1 MSKTDDLSAWRVFV
15 TVARSGTLSA
25 AAKALDVEVS
35 SISRAIGGL
44 EKALGCELI
53 RRNMRPMKLTEA
65 GQAALKRMETILRA
79 HDGLMEALVNDNRAL
94 TGRVRLSSAPGFA
107 TRKLVPFI
115 REFTEAHP
123 GISVDIQTGGTE
135 ADVAKGFVDVAVITG
150 EPTLPGLVY
159 VSRGR
164 NLYLPVASP
173 DYISRNGLPVTP
185 EQLRQ
190 HRGYIYAGPV
200 RPETKVLC
208 RGAVSAPVEYGTA
221 VRSTD
226 VLAIREAV
234 LSGMGVA
241 ADMPLVQIYED
252 LADPSGLEPSARRVL
267 HRDEPRCLAHEA
279 RARLLRVVCGRHAQH
294 LCRLR
299 AGRELLRGAPAR
311 QSACRENGNPVHGIP
326 QAPCVRIG
334 FAENEEGAAV
344 WGRKPLCSSGLR
356 TCQKLWQMPSMAAL
370 TVSVFLEPETSLPF
384 SL

>member
-135 ADVAKGFVDVAVITG
+135 ADVAKDRRA
-150 EPTLPGLVY
+150 
-159 VSRGR
+159 
-164 NLYLPVASP
+164 
-173 DYISRNGLPVTP
+173 
-185 EQLRQ
+185 LR
-190 HRGYIYAGPV
+190 R
-200 RPETKVLC
+200 E
-208 RGAVSAPVEYGTA
+208 
-221 VRSTD
+221 D
-226 VLAIREAV
+226 VLARAARVNGGHALARGLDEKRLPCDVALDAKRGIRLAHGLDGRNAGGRPAGEVLAELAV
-234 LSGMGVA
+234 AKARHDRCAVDGVEPEEFVLFHFQVLWGPRWTF
-241 ADMPLVQIYED
+241 PLPPR
-252 LADPSGLEPSARRVL
+252 PSGCASYRR
-267 HRDEPRCLAHEA
+267 RP
-279 RARLLRVVCGRHAQH
+279 
-294 LCRLR
+294 
-299 AGRELLRGAPAR
+299 
-311 QSACRENGNPVHGIP
+311 
-326 QAPCVRIG
+326 
-334 FAENEEGAAV
+334 
-344 WGRKPLCSSGLR
+344 
-356 TCQKLWQMPSMAAL
+356 
-370 TVSVFLEPETSLPF
+370 
-384 SL
+384 

>member
-1 MSKTDDLSAWRVFV
+1 M
-15 TVARSGTLSA
+15 
-25 AAKALDVEVS
+25 
-35 SISRAIGGL
+35 
-44 EKALGCELI
+44 
-53 RRNMRPMKLTEA
+53 
-65 GQAALKRMETILRA
+65 
-79 HDGLMEALVNDNRAL
+79 
-94 TGRVRLSSAPGFA
+94 
-107 TRKLVPFI
+107 
-115 REFTEAHP
+115 
-123 GISVDIQTGGTE
+123 
-135 ADVAKGFVDVAVITG
+135 AVITG

-252 LADPSGLEPSARRVL
+252 LAEGKLVPILPGWSRLPVECYIVTNRDAWHMKRVRVFFEWFAAAMRSTFAGYERAVSSFVGLPPDNPPAERTEIRFTESRKRR
-267 HRDEPRCLAHEA
+267 A
-279 RARLLRVVCGRHAQH
+279 
-294 LCRLR
+294 
-299 AGRELLRGAPAR
+299 
-311 QSACRENGNPVHGIP
+311 
-326 QAPCVRIG
+326 
-334 FAENEEGAAV
+334 
-344 WGRKPLCSSGLR
+344 
-356 TCQKLWQMPSMAAL
+356 
-370 TVSVFLEPETSLPF
+370 
-384 SL
+384 

>member
-1 MSKTDDLSAWRVFV
+1 MKKTDDLSAWRVFV

-44 EKALGCELI
+44 ERTLGCELV
-53 RRNMRPMKLTEA
+53 RRNMRPLKLTES

-79 HDGLMEALVNDNRAL
+79 HDALMEALVNDNRAL

-107 TRKLVPFI
+107 TRRLVPFI

-123 GISVDIQTGGTE
+123 GISVDIQTGRHGGRCC
-135 ADVAKGFVDVAVITG
+135 KRLCRRCRHHG
-150 EPTLPGLVY
+150 EPTTPGLVY

-173 DYISRNGLPVTP
+173 DYIARNGLPVTP

-190 HRGYIYAGPV
+190 HRGYIYSGPV

-208 RGAVSAPVEYGTA
+208 RGRMSAPVEYGTA

-234 LSGMGVA
+234 LAGMGVA

-252 LADPSGLEPSARRVL
+252 LTEGRLVPILPGWSRPPVECYIVTNRDAWHMKRVRVFFEWFAAAMRSTFSGYEKAVSSVVGLPPDNPPADRTEIRFTKSRKQSG
-267 HRDEPRCLAHEA
+267 
-279 RARLLRVVCGRHAQH
+279 
-294 LCRLR
+294 
-299 AGRELLRGAPAR
+299 
-311 QSACRENGNPVHGIP
+311 
-326 QAPCVRIG
+326 
-334 FAENEEGAAV
+334 
-344 WGRKPLCSSGLR
+344 
-356 TCQKLWQMPSMAAL
+356 
-370 TVSVFLEPETSLPF
+370 
-384 SL
+384 

>member
-53 RRNMRPMKLTEA
+53 RRNMRPMKLT
-65 GQAALKRMETILRA
+65 
-79 HDGLMEALVNDNRAL
+79 EALVNDNRAL

-200 RPETKVLC
+200 RPETKVLR

-234 LSGMGVA
+234 LAGMGVA

-252 LADPSGLEPSARRVL
+252 LAEGRLVPILPGWSRPPVECYIVTNRDAWHMKRVRVFFEWFAAAMRSTFAGYERAVSSFVGLPPDNPPAERTEIRFTESRKRR
-267 HRDEPRCLAHEA
+267 A
-279 RARLLRVVCGRHAQH
+279 
-294 LCRLR
+294 
-299 AGRELLRGAPAR
+299 
-311 QSACRENGNPVHGIP
+311 
-326 QAPCVRIG
+326 
-334 FAENEEGAAV
+334 
-344 WGRKPLCSSGLR
+344 
-356 TCQKLWQMPSMAAL
+356 
-370 TVSVFLEPETSLPF
+370 
-384 SL
+384 

>member
-1 MSKTDDLSAWRVFV
+1 MSKTDDLSAWRIFV

-35 SISRAIGGL
+35 SISRAIVGL

-252 LADPSGLEPSARRVL
+252 LAEGKLVPILPGWSRPPVECYIVTNRDAWHMKRVRVFFEWFAAAMRSTFAGYERAVSSFVGLPPDNPPAERTEIRFTESRKRR
-267 HRDEPRCLAHEA
+267 A
-279 RARLLRVVCGRHAQH
+279 
-294 LCRLR
+294 
-299 AGRELLRGAPAR
+299 
-311 QSACRENGNPVHGIP
+311 
-326 QAPCVRIG
+326 
-334 FAENEEGAAV
+334 
-344 WGRKPLCSSGLR
+344 
-356 TCQKLWQMPSMAAL
+356 
-370 TVSVFLEPETSLPF
+370 
-384 SL
+384 

>member
-35 SISRAIGGL
+35 SIS
-44 EKALGCELI
+44 
-53 RRNMRPMKLTEA
+53 
-65 GQAALKRMETILRA
+65 
-79 HDGLMEALVNDNRAL
+79 RAL

-221 VRSTD
+221 VCSTD

-252 LADPSGLEPSARRVL
+252 LAEGKLVPILPGWSRPPVECYIVTNRDAWHMKRVRVFFEWFAAAMRSTFAGYERAVSSFVGLPPDNPPAERTEIRFTESRKRR
-267 HRDEPRCLAHEA
+267 A
-279 RARLLRVVCGRHAQH
+279 
-294 LCRLR
+294 
-299 AGRELLRGAPAR
+299 
-311 QSACRENGNPVHGIP
+311 
-326 QAPCVRIG
+326 
-334 FAENEEGAAV
+334 
-344 WGRKPLCSSGLR
+344 
-356 TCQKLWQMPSMAAL
+356 
-370 TVSVFLEPETSLPF
+370 
-384 SL
+384 

>member
-252 LADPSGLEPSARRVL
+252 LAEGKLVPILPGWSRPPVECYIVTNRDAWHSA
-267 HRDEPRCLAHEA
+267 
-279 RARLLRVVCGRHAQH
+279 
-294 LCRLR
+294 
-299 AGRELLRGAPAR
+299 
-311 QSACRENGNPVHGIP
+311 SS
-326 QAPCVRIG
+326 
-334 FAENEEGAAV
+334 
-344 WGRKPLCSSGLR
+344 SSGLR
-356 TCQKLWQMPSMAAL
+356 PPCAAPL
-370 TVSVFLEPETSLPF
+370 QATSGP
-384 SL
+384 

>member
-1 MSKTDDLSAWRVFV
+1 
-15 TVARSGTLSA
+15 
-25 AAKALDVEVS
+25 
-35 SISRAIGGL
+35 
-44 EKALGCELI
+44 
-53 RRNMRPMKLTEA
+53 
-65 GQAALKRMETILRA
+65 
-79 HDGLMEALVNDNRAL
+79 MEALVNDNRAL

-208 RGAVSAPVEYGTA
+208 RGAVSAPSSTA
-221 VRSTD
+221 RPCARPTCLRS
-226 VLAIREAV
+226 REAV

-252 LADPSGLEPSARRVL
+252 LAEGKLRADPSGLEPSARRVL

-294 LCRLR
+294 ICGLR
-299 AGRELLRGAPAR
+299 AGRELLRGAPAD
-311 QSACRENGNPVHGIP
+311 NPP
-326 QAPCVRIG
+326 
-334 FAENEEGAAV
+334 AERTEIRFTES
-344 WGRKPLCSSGLR
+344 RKR
-356 TCQKLWQMPSMAAL
+356 RA
-370 TVSVFLEPETSLPF
+370 
-384 SL
+384 

>member
-241 ADMPLVQIYED
+241 ADMPLVQILPGWSRPPVECYIVTNRDAWHMKRVRVFFEWFAAAMRSTFAGYER
-252 LADPSGLEPSARRVL
+252 AVSSFVGLPPDNPPAERTEIRFTESRKRR
-267 HRDEPRCLAHEA
+267 A
-279 RARLLRVVCGRHAQH
+279 
-294 LCRLR
+294 
-299 AGRELLRGAPAR
+299 
-311 QSACRENGNPVHGIP
+311 
-326 QAPCVRIG
+326 
-334 FAENEEGAAV
+334 
-344 WGRKPLCSSGLR
+344 
-356 TCQKLWQMPSMAAL
+356 
-370 TVSVFLEPETSLPF
+370 
-384 SL
+384 

>member
-252 LADPSGLEPSARRVL
+252 LAEGKLVPSARRVL

>member
-200 RPETKVLC
+200 RPETKVL
-208 RGAVSAPVEYGTA
+208 
-221 VRSTD
+221 
-226 VLAIREAV
+226 
-234 LSGMGVA
+234 
-241 ADMPLVQIYED
+241 
-252 LADPSGLEPSARRVL
+252 AR
-267 HRDEPRCLAHEA
+267 
-279 RARLLRVVCGRHAQH
+279 
-294 LCRLR
+294 
-299 AGRELLRGAPAR
+299 
-311 QSACRENGNPVHGIP
+311 
-326 QAPCVRIG
+326 
-334 FAENEEGAAV
+334 
-344 WGRKPLCSSGLR
+344 
-356 TCQKLWQMPSMAAL
+356 
-370 TVSVFLEPETSLPF
+370 
-384 SL
+384 

>member
-44 EKALGCELI
+44 EKALGCKLI
-53 RRNMRPMKLTEA
+53 RRNMRPMRLTEA

-115 REFTEAHP
+115 REFTEAHS

-185 EQLRQ
+185 E
-190 HRGYIYAGPV
+190 
-200 RPETKVLC
+200 
-208 RGAVSAPVEYGTA
+208 
-221 VRSTD
+221 
-226 VLAIREAV
+226 
-234 LSGMGVA
+234 
-241 ADMPLVQIYED
+241 
-252 LADPSGLEPSARRVL
+252 
-267 HRDEPRCLAHEA
+267 
-279 RARLLRVVCGRHAQH
+279 
-294 LCRLR
+294 
-299 AGRELLRGAPAR
+299 
-311 QSACRENGNPVHGIP
+311 
-326 QAPCVRIG
+326 
-334 FAENEEGAAV
+334 
-344 WGRKPLCSSGLR
+344 
-356 TCQKLWQMPSMAAL
+356 
-370 TVSVFLEPETSLPF
+370 
-384 SL
+384 